1 MPYSS
6 PRRSPL
12 RWLVATA
19 AAGAAA
25 APLTGRHPDEVPYM
39 GALFIL
45 LIIVSTTLAIAAISY
60 DAPTVYLA
68 AATACVKHCPR
79 RRGPVRCHSR
89 AQTGRSLT

>member
-1 MPYSS
+1 M
-6 PRRSPL
+6 
-12 RWLVATA
+12 ATA

-25 APLTGRHPDEVPYM
+25 AHIPLTGRHLDEAPYM

-45 LIIVSTTLAIAAISY
+45 LIIVSITLAIAAIIY